1 MKRANLLLTD
11 QPSSGS
17 KMATT
22 GLSTPSGST
31 RTKATKGL
39 FSHFMFLA
47 SLLLI
52 TLLTSGKAYAFDYTI
67 DLATGV
73 THITISQTG
82 EKEATL
88 SAATGFALPDK
99 LEEVKMGVETILT
112 AEAGDYT
119 YVPSTG
125 VITIGEEY
133 PFSANIEI
141 TATANAT
148 LSTLTYTLAGGDPV
162 TINTFAAGQT
172 EYVISDLDYTTAAT
186 VTLDGTV
193 ESDLAITTPQAAN
206 IEKQADGTQQVTA
219 EIEVTAT
226 AGDATPTTYK
236 VTLNF
241 NKDELT
247 EVTAPVPGDFE
258 ARMEDKE
265 KAVDALNAKG
275 LTATITTKST
285 AENAPLPVVWTYDK
299 SENGTMDYN
308 PAGGETH
315 YFTWTVT
322 LPETLANTAGT
333 ILTGKVSVANIA
345 ASTDTK
351 LATLT
356 YQIGDD
362 PTAIEIISG
371 AEANTEA
378 SKYDVVLPAT
388 FDKTVRLTVNA
399 NPNDQLTSIAY
410 SSQSVTLD
418 NNKATVTLT
427 ITPESETARTVAV
440 NFTRTPSAV
449 ATLASLKYQ
458 IGDATAIDMPEFAPE
473 KTSYEIALP
482 YTTTDGT
489 TITLTPVATDAVNA
503 AITGET
509 TVTISGGTG
518 TTTLTVTAEDKTTQ
532 EVEITFNV
540 AKEKILSIT
549 APTAPVLT
557 ADDANANADAVLAK
571 VSTIENVQ
579 ITTES
584 GAPTELPIG
593 WELKGGTE
601 FNKNHGAK
609 NVYTWAIAPEKYTNY
624 DLADEVVASG
634 DITVVNYIEAI
645 TGDLTDVEISA
656 DDPYTEV
663 GNSDSQTTTKA
674 NNVTVST
681 PLENLSFN
689 NVEVSENVT
698 VGADVAAIDFNNTK
712 ITGKLS
718 LNENVEQLVLN
729 SASVGE
735 VALAQHKATTLILK
749 EGSTI
754 DKISNEGELT
764 LTNSEIAPASVAPLS
779 MLMSTRA
786 ATTTEV
792 INNGV
797 FTDMTA
803 TIFAVTGEADL
814 TITSLP
820 ASKSTTG
827 NSATLAVAATSA
839 KGEVTYKWE
848 KFTATGWEDAN
859 GTTES
864 LTIAKTTNGTTKYR
878 CEVKSTN
885 EGAGATTTLYT
896 PAVTVQF
903 YTSTPDEPSTPST
916 PTYTVSLDKVTGAT
930 FSKGE
935 TTTVDEGDNFSF
947 KITLDKDYDQSKP
960 VVTVDGK
967 AITADADDNY
977 TIKNIRKD
985 IKIIVSGI
993 VKNTATGIEE
1003 NVADGARAWTVGS
1016 TLYIHVPETSDVY
1029 VISGTGALQQQ
1040 LRGVSGDYNMQLRAG
1055 FYIVR
1060 IGNVSQ
1066 KVIIR

>member
-11 QPSSGS
+11 QSSSGS
-17 KMATT
+17 KMTTT
-22 GLSTPSGST
+22 GHSTPSGST
-31 RTKATKGL
+31 RTKATKSL

-52 TLLTSGKAYAFDYTI
+52 ALLTSGKAYAQYSHAI
-67 DLATGV
+67 DLAAGV

-82 EKEATL
+82 EKAAKL
-88 SAATGFALPDK
+88 SAAAGFALPGE
-99 LEEVKMGVETILT
+99 LEVKMGAETILT
-112 AEAGDYT
+112 KETDYT

-125 VITIGEEY
+125 VITIGEKY
-133 PFSANIEI
+133 SVTGNIEI
-141 TATANAT
+141 TATAKAT
-148 LSTLTYTLAGGDPV
+148 LSTLTYTLAGG
-162 TINTFAAGQT
+162 AASDNILEAGKMIY
-172 EYVISDLDYTTAAT
+172 EVSDLAYTTAAT
-186 VTLDGTV
+186 VTLGGTV
-193 ESDLAITTPQAAN
+193 ESGVAITTPQAAN
-206 IEKQADGTQQVTA
+206 IEKQADGTQQATA
-219 EIEVTAT
+219 EIEVTAS
-226 AGDATPTTYK
+226 AGDATPTTYT

-241 NKDELT
+241 KKDELT
-247 EVTAPVPGDFE
+247 AVSAPAPGDFD
-258 ARMEDKE
+258 ARMADEDA
-265 KAVDALNAKG
+265 AVAALNAKG
-275 LTATITTKST
+275 LTAAITTNSG
-285 AENAPLPVVWTYDK
+285 AENEPLTVTWTYDN
-299 SENGTMDYN
+299 SENGNADYN
-308 PAGGETH
+308 PAGGESH
-315 YFTWTVT
+315 NFTWTVT
-322 LPETLANTAGT
+322 LPETLANTAST
-333 ILTGKVSVANIA
+333 ELTGTVEVANIA

-362 PTAIEIISG
+362 PTAIEIISE
-371 AEANTEA
+371 AEANTDKSEYNVA
-378 SKYDVVLPAT
+378 LPAT
-388 FDKTVRLTVNA
+388 FDKTKPLTVNA
-399 NPNDQLTSIAY
+399 TPNDELTSIAY
-410 SSQSVTLD
+410 STQPVTLD

-427 ITPESETARTVAV
+427 ITAENKDVRTVPV
-440 NFTRTPSAV
+440 NFARTPSTV

-458 IGDATAIDMPEFAPE
+458 IADATPVDMPQFTPE
-473 KTSYEIALP
+473 GTSYEVALH
-482 YTTTDGT
+482 YTVIDGT

-503 AITGET
+503 AITGT
-509 TVTISGGTG
+509 PSVTISGGTG

-549 APTAPVLT
+549 APTALELT
-557 ADDANANADAVLAK
+557 AADANANAAAVLAK

-579 ITTES
+579 IITES

-601 FNKNHGAK
+601 FNENHGAK
-609 NVYTWAIAPEKYTNY
+609 NVYAWAIAPEKYANY
-624 DLADEVVASG
+624 DLADGVVASG

-645 TGDLTDVEISA
+645 TGDQTDGVTINE
-656 DDPYTEV
+656 DNPYTQIGEEGAGKQIAV
-663 GNSDSQTTTKA
+663 KE
-674 NNVTVST
+674 VTVSI

-712 ITGKLS
+712 ITGTLS

-735 VALAQHKATTLILK
+735 IALAQHKATTLILK

-764 LTNSEIAPASVAPLS
+764 LTNSDIAPASVAPLS

-803 TIFAVTGEADL
+803 TIIAVTGAADL
-814 TITSLP
+814 TITSQP
-820 ASKSTTG
+820 TSKSTTG
-827 NSATLAVAATSA
+827 SSATLAVAATSTS
-839 KGEVTYKWE
+839 GTVSYKWQ
-848 KFTATGWEDAN
+848 KYTDQWKDVS
-859 GTTES
+859 GTEAS
-864 LTIAKTTNGTTKYR
+864 LTIDKTANGTTKYR

-885 EGAGATTTLYT
+885 ASKSATTTLYT

-903 YTSTPDEPSTPST
+903 YTSTPSEPSTPST

-967 AITADADDNY
+967 AITADADGNY
-977 TIKNIRKD
+977 TIKNIQKD

-1003 NVADGARAWTVGS
+1003 NVADAPRAWTVGS
-1016 TLYIHVPETSDVY
+1016 TLYIHVPEAADVY
-1029 VISGTGALQQQ
+1029 VVSGAGALQQQ

-1060 IGNVSQ
+1060 IGEVSQ